1 MDVVKEGIVL
11 RRNPPKNLG
20 IDFIKYVASDMCIG
34 VTESKDPAL
43 RKIIVT
49 KNTRRLTDNQT

>member
-1 MDVVKEGIVL
+1 MDVVKEGVVIKDIQSES
-11 RRNPPKNLG
+11 RNF
-20 IDFIKYVASDMCIG
+20 DFVKYVASDMCIG

-49 KNTRRLTDNQT
+49 KNTRRLTDNQI